1 MRKKGDGAS
10 CLLREVRVQTEVW
23 FGLSRGFEQV
33 DSLQD
38 SGMACS
44 RNVFLLNLTMQSIFM
59 SSSCTGYYSKPISI
73 TK

>member
-1 MRKKGDGAS
+1 VRKKGDGAS

-44 RNVFLLNLTMQSIFM
+44 SIVFMLNLTMQHIFM
-59 SSSCTGYYSKPISI
+59 SSSFRG
-73 TK
+73 